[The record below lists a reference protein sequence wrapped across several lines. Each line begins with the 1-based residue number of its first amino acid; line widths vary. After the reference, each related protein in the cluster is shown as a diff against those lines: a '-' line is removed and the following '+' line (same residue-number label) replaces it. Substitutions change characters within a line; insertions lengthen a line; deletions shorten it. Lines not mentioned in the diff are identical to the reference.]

1 MSAFASF
8 LRLELA
14 EARRSRWLA
23 FTVVLYATLTT
34 AFVWLGLRE
43 STVLGFT
50 GLSRV
55 LLNLAN
61 AVLLMFPLL
70 VLVATHGAVVRARSS
85 GFCELMLTQP
95 VRRGSWFGAL
105 LAARLLVLAGP
116 MVVLLVGCLVGSAF
130 LEADENLGLVAF
142 KSLTICVALI
152 SAFVG
157 LGLLI
162 SSWAKN
168 VERALVW
175 ALLLFVVTAAL
186 HDVLLITVLLRTSL
200 PPQVV
205 FALGDLTIFAVT
217 SDTIS
222 DMPSQLSALDLVGD
236 VGVIYQRMRPEGVGN
251 GQSMAAGAT
260 VSAEVVAQDRGPKII
275 VFKKKR
281 RQNYRRKN
289 GHRQDITVLR
299 ITDITAA

>member
-1 MSAFASF
+1 MSAFTSF

-205 FALGDLTIFAVT
+205 FALSALN
-217 SDTIS
+217 
-222 DMPSQLSALDLVGD
+222 PSEAARVGLLSAVDPELSVLGPVGFWLANTLGQGRALALAVLWPATLGAVAAWGGLRRVRAMDLV
-236 VGVIYQRMRPEGVGN
+236 
-251 GQSMAAGAT
+251 A
-260 VSAEVVAQDRGPKII
+260 
-275 VFKKKR
+275 
-281 RQNYRRKN
+281 
-289 GHRQDITVLR
+289 
-299 ITDITAA
+299 